1 MYHGERLNSFTH
13 LIGVGLSV
21 TGLVLLLNAA
31 SAQGDI
37 WKLISFSVYG
47 SMLILLYLS
56 STLYH
61 SVRGQAKWW
70 LQKLDH
76 AAIYLLIAGT
86 YTPFTLVT
94 LHGPWGWWIFGINW
108 GLAVL
113 GIVQEFVLG
122 KRTRSLSMFIYLA
135 MGWMVLVA
143 IKPLLAVLPLA
154 GFWWLGAGGLFYT
167 VGIIFYVL
175 DERMRHAHGIWHLFV
190 LAGSACQYWCVLN
203 YVA

>member
-70 LQKLDH
+70 LPKLDH

>member
-13 LIGVGLSV
+13 LLGVGLSV

-31 SAQGDI
+31 NVQGDI
-37 WKLISFSVYG
+37 WKLVSFSVYG

-61 SVRGQAKWW
+61 SVRGQAKLW

-122 KRTRSLSMFIYLA
+122 KRTRALSMFIYLA
-135 MGWMVLVA
+135 MGWMVLAA

-190 LAGSACQYWCVLN
+190 LAGSSCQYWCVLN

>member
-13 LIGVGLSV
+13 LIGVGLSI
-21 TGLVLLLNAA
+21 TGLVLLLNTA

-61 SVRGQAKWW
+61 SLQGRAKAWF
-70 LQKLDH
+70 QKLDH

-108 GLAVL
+108 GLAAL

-122 KRTRSLSMFIYLA
+122 KRTRALSMFIYLA

-143 IKPLLAVLPLA
+143 LKPLLAVLPMA
-154 GFWWLGAGGLFYT
+154 GFMWLGAGGLFYT

-175 DERMRHAHGIWHLFV
+175 DERMRHSHGIWHLFV

>member
-21 TGLVLLLNAA
+21 TGLVLLLNVAN
-31 SAQGDI
+31 AQADI

-47 SMLILLYLS
+47 SMLVLLYLS

-61 SVRGQAKWW
+61 SVRGRAKLW

-122 KRTRSLSMFIYLA
+122 KRTRALSMFIYLA

-167 VGIIFYVL
+167 VGIIFYLL
-175 DERMRHAHGIWHLFV
+175 DERMRHAHGIWHLFA

>member
-13 LIGVGLSV
+13 LLGVGLSV

-31 SAQGDI
+31 NAQGDI

-47 SMLILLYLS
+47 SMLILLYLA

-61 SVRGQAKWW
+61 SVRGQAKLW

-122 KRTRSLSMFIYLA
+122 KRTRALSMFIYLA

-175 DERMRHAHGIWHLFV
+175 DERMRHSHGIWHLFV

>member
-13 LIGVGLSV
+13 LLGVGLSV

-31 SAQGDI
+31 NAQGDI
-37 WKLISFSVYG
+37 WKLVSFSVYG
-47 SMLILLYLS
+47 SMLILLYLA

-61 SVRGQAKWW
+61 SVRGQAKLW

-122 KRTRSLSMFIYLA
+122 KRTRALSMFIYLA

-175 DERMRHAHGIWHLFV
+175 DERMRHSHGIWHLFV

>member
-13 LIGVGLSV
+13 LLGVGLSV

-31 SAQGDI
+31 NVQGDI
-37 WKLISFSVYG
+37 WKLVSFSVYG

-61 SVRGQAKWW
+61 SVRGQAKLW

-122 KRTRSLSMFIYLA
+122 KRTRALSMFIYLA
-135 MGWMVLVA
+135 MGWMVLAA

>member
-21 TGLVLLLNAA
+21 TGLVLLLNVAN
-31 SAQGDI
+31 AQADI

-47 SMLILLYLS
+47 SMLVLLYLS

-61 SVRGQAKWW
+61 SVRGRAKLW

-122 KRTRSLSMFIYLA
+122 KRTRALSMFIYLA

-143 IKPLLAVLPLA
+143 IKPLLSVLPLA

-167 VGIIFYVL
+167 VGIIFYLL

>member
-21 TGLVLLLNAA
+21 TGLVLLLNVAN
-31 SAQGDI
+31 AQADI

-47 SMLILLYLS
+47 SMLVLLYLS

-61 SVRGQAKWW
+61 SVRGRAKLW

-122 KRTRSLSMFIYLA
+122 KRTRALSMFIYLA

-167 VGIIFYVL
+167 VGIIFYLL

>member
-13 LIGVGLSV
+13 LLGVGLSV

-31 SAQGDI
+31 NVQGDI
-37 WKLISFSVYG
+37 WKLVSFSVYG

-61 SVRGQAKWW
+61 SVRGQAKLW

-122 KRTRSLSMFIYLA
+122 KRTRALSMFIYLA

>member
-1 MYHGERLNSFTH
+1 MYHGERLNSVTH
-13 LIGVGLSV
+13 LIGVGLSI
-21 TGLVLLLNAA
+21 TGLVLLLNTAG
-31 SAQGDI
+31 AQGDI

-47 SMLILLYLS
+47 SMLVLLYLS
-56 STLYH
+56 STFYH
-61 SVRGQAKWW
+61 SLQGRAKAWF
-70 LQKLDH
+70 QKLDH

-122 KRTRSLSMFIYLA
+122 KRTRALSMIIYLA

-143 IKPLLAVLPLA
+143 LKPLLAVLPMA
-154 GFWWLGAGGLFYT
+154 GFMWLGAGGLFYT

-175 DERMRHAHGIWHLFV
+175 DERMRHSHGIWHLFV
-190 LAGSACQYWCVLN
+190 LAGSASQYWCILN

>member
-21 TGLVLLLNAA
+21 TGLVLLLNVAN
-31 SAQGDI
+31 AQADI

-47 SMLILLYLS
+47 SMLVLLYLS

-61 SVRGQAKWW
+61 SVRGRAKLW

-122 KRTRSLSMFIYLA
+122 KRTRALSMFIYLP

-154 GFWWLGAGGLFYT
+154 GFWWLGPAACFT
-167 VGIIFYVL
+167 PWASFSTCSMSVCATPTESGICL
-175 DERMRHAHGIWHLFV
+175 CWQAAHASIGV
-190 LAGSACQYWCVLN
+190 C
-203 YVA
+203 

>member
-13 LIGVGLSV
+13 LIGVGLSI
-21 TGLVLLLNAA
+21 TGLVLLLNTA

-47 SMLILLYLS
+47 SMLVLLYLA

-61 SVRGQAKWW
+61 SLQGRAKVWF
-70 LQKLDH
+70 QKLDH

-122 KRTRSLSMFIYLA
+122 KRTRALSMFIYLA

-143 IKPLLAVLPLA
+143 LKPLLAVLPMA
-154 GFWWLGAGGLFYT
+154 GFMWLGAGGLFYT

-175 DERMRHAHGIWHLFV
+175 DERMRHSHGIWHLFV
-190 LAGSACQYWCVLN
+190 LAGSASQYWCVLN

>member
-13 LIGVGLSV
+13 LIGVGLSI
-21 TGLVLLLNAA
+21 TGLVLLLNTA

-47 SMLILLYLS
+47 SMLVLLYLS

-61 SVRGQAKWW
+61 SLQGRAKAWF
-70 LQKLDH
+70 QKLDH

-108 GLAVL
+108 GLAAL

-122 KRTRSLSMFIYLA
+122 KRTRALSMFIYLA

-143 IKPLLAVLPLA
+143 LKPLLAVLPMA
-154 GFWWLGAGGLFYT
+154 GFMWLGAGGLFYT

-190 LAGSACQYWCVLN
+190 LAGSASQYWCVLN

>member
-21 TGLVLLLNAA
+21 TGLVLLLNVAN
-31 SAQGDI
+31 AQADI

-47 SMLILLYLS
+47 SMLVLLYLS

-61 SVRGQAKWW
+61 SVRGRAKLW

-122 KRTRSLSMFIYLA
+122 KRTRALSMFIYLA

-143 IKPLLAVLPLA
+143 IKPLLTVLPLA

-167 VGIIFYVL
+167 VGIIFYLL

>member
-21 TGLVLLLNAA
+21 TGLVLLLNVAN
-31 SAQGDI
+31 AQADI

-47 SMLILLYLS
+47 SMLVLLYLS

-61 SVRGQAKWW
+61 SVRGRAKLW

-86 YTPFTLVT
+86 YTPFALIT

-122 KRTRSLSMFIYLA
+122 KRTRALSMFIYLA

-167 VGIIFYVL
+167 VGIIFYLL

>member
-21 TGLVLLLNAA
+21 TGLVLLLNVAN
-31 SAQGDI
+31 AQADI

-47 SMLILLYLS
+47 SMLVLLYLS

-61 SVRGQAKWW
+61 SVRGRAKWW

-113 GIVQEFVLG
+113 GIVSSQ
-122 KRTRSLSMFIYLA
+122 TQ
-135 MGWMVLVA
+135 
-143 IKPLLAVLPLA
+143 
-154 GFWWLGAGGLFYT
+154 
-167 VGIIFYVL
+167 
-175 DERMRHAHGIWHLFV
+175 H
-190 LAGSACQYWCVLN
+190 
-203 YVA
+203 